1 MIVGEFCSGIPA
13 VLLVQSHLAL
23 SKLST
28 VMIVGAIT
36 IVHVVEK
43 VGHHQSMF
51 TGGVV
56 PDSSYKLEVAFN
68 SGGGYAPSQ
77 QPISESQS
85 ISPGICRYQLVTC
98 YGYDFTNYTLGKYH
112 EPFII
117 QPALHGA
124 VISKRS

>member
-1 MIVGEFCSGIPA
+1 MIVGELYSGIPA

-28 VMIVGAIT
+28 VMLVGAIT
-36 IVHVVEK
+36 IVHVGEK

-85 ISPGICRYQLVTC
+85 ISPDICRYYFITC
-98 YGYDFTNYTLGKYH
+98 NGYDLTSYTLCKYH
-112 EPFII
+112 EPLII
-117 QPALHGA
+117 QPTLHCA
-124 VISKRS
+124 VIS